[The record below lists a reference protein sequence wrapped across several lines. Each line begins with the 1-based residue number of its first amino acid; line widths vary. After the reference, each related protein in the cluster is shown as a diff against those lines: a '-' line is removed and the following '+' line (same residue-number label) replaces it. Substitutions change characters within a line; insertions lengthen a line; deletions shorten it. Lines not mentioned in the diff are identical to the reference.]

1 VQLGIERS
9 VIMCAGEKSK
19 TDRQTGGWVL
29 IRVSFL
35 NRMTSLIVGF
45 ALNLLLIDL
54 LASSISKQLSPSN
67 ISLLPVRG
75 CALRSGRADRFF

>member
-1 VQLGIERS
+1 VPVKDQRRI
-9 VIMCAGEKSK
+9 
-19 TDRQTGGWVL
+19 DRRVVGWL

-54 LASSISKQLSPSN
+54 LASSIRKQLSPSN